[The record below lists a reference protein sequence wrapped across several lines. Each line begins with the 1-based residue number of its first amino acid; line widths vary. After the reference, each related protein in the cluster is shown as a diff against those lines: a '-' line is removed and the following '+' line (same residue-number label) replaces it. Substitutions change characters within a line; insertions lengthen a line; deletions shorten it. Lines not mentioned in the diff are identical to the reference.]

1 MGFPLAMFDYQRG
14 SHLVGIITIALNPV
28 RNHHFWSVK
37 PPIHIPFIRLMHRF
51 DAFCIPS
58 TGTPSLSGQLPAEE
72 VRHFAPGARCIAKAI
87 LSSGWQ
93 KGSKTAPSCRGCRV
107 WFDHFCDFVE
117 APPPPYLD
125 CRPIPKIL
133 QAGGVFTF
141 LGSGAGKKDAKI
153 TRCFWKSILGRF

>member
-117 APPPPYLD
+117 APPTTIFGLPTHPHNPSGWW
-125 CRPIPKIL
+125 CVHVF
-133 QAGGVFTF
+133 GVR
-141 LGSGAGKKDAKI
+141 GREK
-153 TRCFWKSILGRF
+153 RC